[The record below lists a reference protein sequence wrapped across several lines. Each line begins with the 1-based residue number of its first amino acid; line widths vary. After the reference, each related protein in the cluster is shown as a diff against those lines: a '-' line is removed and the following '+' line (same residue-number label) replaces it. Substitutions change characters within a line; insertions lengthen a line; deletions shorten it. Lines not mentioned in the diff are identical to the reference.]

1 MTNTT
6 HQIQVFISHSWTYS
20 NHYDTLRK
28 WLFEQRWWLPYHAK
42 LVFHDRSVSKTDPID
57 APPNSPE
64 LYFAVFGKMYI
75 SDVIV
80 IPTGM
85 YAHHSTWIRREI
97 EFARALAKPILG
109 VNLWGHERHSS
120 VVTGAATAMAKWN
133 SLSIVRKIWA
143 LSQHNIYTP
152 PWYRAAYR

>member
-6 HQIQVFISHSWTYS
+6 HQVHVFISHSWTYS
-20 NHYDTLRK
+20 NDYATLCK
-28 WLFEQRWWLPYHAK
+28 WLFERRWRWPNHAE
-42 LVFHDRSVSKTDPID
+42 LVFRNRSVSKEDPID
-57 APPNSPE
+57 APPNSLE
-64 LYFAVFGKMYI
+64 LDFAVFAKMYV

-97 EFARALAKPILG
+97 EFARALTKPILG
-109 VNLWGHERHSS
+109 VHLRGHERHSS

-133 SLSIVRKIWA
+133 SQSIVNKIWA
-143 LSQHNIYTP
+143 LSSRNAYTP
-152 PWYRAAYR
+152 LYRMAY